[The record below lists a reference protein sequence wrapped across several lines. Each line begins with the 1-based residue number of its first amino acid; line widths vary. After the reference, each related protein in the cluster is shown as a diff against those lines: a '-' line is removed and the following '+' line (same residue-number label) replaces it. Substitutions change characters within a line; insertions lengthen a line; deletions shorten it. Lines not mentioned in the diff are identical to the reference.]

1 MSVPTKIF
9 LGLLG
14 VTIAVWLLRGVGM
27 LTFLPGIVIW
37 VLVLLTIAAGVVSRV
52 YRVVE

>member
-1 MSVPTKIF
+1 MSLPTKVF

-37 VLVLLTIAAGVVSRV
+37 VLALATIAAGVISRV
-52 YRVVE
+52 YRLVE